1 LAFSGGLIPCPSAVA
16 LTQRHLNKAVQ
27 EMTQAEV
34 KVVEK
39 LDMAMIK

>member
-1 LAFSGGLIPCPSAVA
+1 LSFSHGVYPKTSE
-16 LTQRHLNKAVQ
+16 KAVQ